1 MALRLRL
8 SVFFMQVMLVSLM
21 ANGTPIDKT
30 ISGVVYGDG
39 EPLIG
44 ATIAIKG
51 TSKGTI
57 TDIDGKFEL
66 SGIPEDAEMLV
77 ISYTGYTPIEMEI
90 GSTTFFEVTLDASNI
105 ILDEVVVT
113 SFGIER
119 SKKAL
124 GYAVQDVDAAELVES
139 RSSNVVNSLSGR
151 VAGVQIA
158 AANVPGGGSQVTIR
172 GNSSILGNNQ
182 PLYVIDG
189 VPMEGDFAAPIDGA
203 DENNVYGGGISEIS
217 PDNIASITVLK
228 GPNAAALYGERGSN
242 GVILVTTK
250 DGSGVQGLQV
260 EYNTNVTY
268 EKPFVVPEFQ
278 DIYGGGNGY
287 VTWYADGRNGGI
299 TDPLAIEQFQAA
311 YGTSYPLG
319 GTAGVDESWGAPMD
333 GRLVRHWWSG
343 EEVAPLVPVPD
354 SWENLWETGSTKT
367 HNVAISSNYGDGNFR
382 FSLGRLDQ
390 KGIFYNNDFRR
401 TNFRVNVN
409 HKLADNV
416 RMKVS
421 SEYIKS
427 GSDNRQQPALWE
439 PQTWH
444 HRHDDWGLLKD
455 YKDFMDVHITR
466 PDDEYPYANWQHSFA
481 LNRFYE
487 QEVLTRAND
496 KDRFVGNISL
506 TYDITPGLDL
516 LVRGGTDVW
525 TDTRISVTRNER
537 IKSGDARTQAYNENV
552 VRRQETNFDAIL
564 TFDKYLTKD
573 ISLTAFAGGAYRSNY
588 YKQNYIGVNDVTIN
602 GLYNVANNAS
612 TNTNRSA
619 IGQYETQSVF
629 GSVSVG
635 YKSYLYLDVTARND
649 WSSTLPIE
657 NNSYFYPSVS
667 LSTVL
672 TEAFNIES
680 KFLSY
685 AKLRASVAEVGSAT
699 DPYQLQQVFIPQ
711 DPWNSTTPVFSQNS
725 VIANSGLKPQ
735 QTSSYEVGAEMRFL
749 NGRIG
754 FDLSYYS
761 QTTTDQIIPLAVSPT
776 TGYPEV
782 LINAGEMNNRG
793 IEASI
798 YGTVLKSN
806 SGLNWD
812 VAFNFAKNQSE
823 VVELFTDANG
833 NTLESI
839 VLHSRRGLSLEARVG
854 QPYGTLYGSAYA
866 RVPDG
871 EFAGQVIFEDGI
883 AQQESSLQQIG
894 NVTPDWLG
902 GFTSNLSYKG
912 FSLSFHIDAKIGGD
926 LSDESSSTGMQ
937 TGIYPIT
944 ALGREEGVIGV
955 GVKNVGSA
963 ENPVYVPNDV
973 VADTKA
979 VTRMLSVRSVN
990 EGAIFEASY
999 VKLRELSVSYSLPSK
1014 ILGASK
1020 FIKGAKLSI
1029 VGRNVAMLYNTHSQ
1043 IDPELNL
1050 YGGNLQGALNY
1061 VTLPSTRSV
1070 GFNLNLTF

>member
-8 SVFFMQVMLVSLM
+8 SLFFLHVMLVSLM
-21 ANGTPIDKT
+21 ANGTTLDKT
-30 ISGVVYGDG
+30 ITGVVYGDG

-66 SGIPEDAEMLV
+66 SGIPDDAEMLV
-77 ISYTGYTPIEMEI
+77 ISYTGYTPMEMEI
-90 GSTTFFEVTLDASNI
+90 GNTTFFEVTLDASNI
-105 ILDEVVVT
+105 VLDEVVVT

-124 GYAVQDVDAAELVES
+124 GYAVQNVDAAELVES

-189 VPMEGDFAAPIDGA
+189 VPMEGDFAAPIAGA
-203 DENNVYGGGISEIS
+203 GENNVYGGGISEIS

-250 DGSGVQGLQV
+250 DGSGVDGLQV

-299 TDPLAIEQFQAA
+299 TDPLAIQQFQAA
-311 YGTSYPLG
+311 YGTAYSLG

-390 KGIFYNNDFRR
+390 KGILYNNDFRR

-416 RMKVS
+416 RVKVS

-427 GSDNRQQPALWE
+427 GSDNRQQPQFWE

-444 HRHDDWGLLKD
+444 HRHDDWGVLKD

-481 LNRFYE
+481 MNRFYE
-487 QEVLTRAND
+487 QEVLTRSND
-496 KDRFVGNISL
+496 KDRFVGNVSL
-506 TYDITPGLDL
+506 TYDITPDLDL
-516 LVRGGTDVW
+516 LLRGGTDVW

-537 IKSGDARTQAYNENV
+537 IKSGDARTQAFNENV
-552 VRRQETNFDAIL
+552 VRRQENNFDAIL
-564 TFDKYLTKD
+564 TFDKYITND

-649 WSSTLPIE
+649 WSSTLPVE

-685 AKLRASVAEVGSAT
+685 AKLRASLAEVGSAT
-699 DPYQLQQVFIPQ
+699 DPYQLAQVFSPQ

-735 QTSSYEVGAEMRFL
+735 QTSSFEIGTELRFL

-754 FDLSYYS
+754 LDLSYYS

-793 IEASI
+793 LEASI
-798 YGTVLKSN
+798 YGTVVKSN
-806 SGLNWD
+806 TGLNWD
-812 VAFNFAKNQSE
+812 IAFNFAKNQSE

-833 NTLESI
+833 NTLETI
-839 VLHSRRGLSLEARVG
+839 VLQSRRGLSLEARVG

-871 EFAGQVIFEDGI
+871 EYAGQIIFKDGI
-883 AQQESSLQQIG
+883 AQKESSLQQIG

-912 FSLSFHIDAKIGGD
+912 FSFSFHINAKVGGD
-926 LSDESSSTGMQ
+926 LADESSSTGMQ

-955 GVKNVGSA
+955 GVKNIGSA
-963 ENPVYVPNDV
+963 ESPQYVPNDV

-999 VKLRELSVSYSLPSK
+999 IKLRELSLSYSLPSK
-1014 ILGASK
+1014 ILSASK

-1061 VTLPSTRSV
+1061 VSLPSTRSI
-1070 GFNLNLTF
+1070 GFNLNLIF

>member
-8 SVFFMQVMLVSLM
+8 SVFFIQVMLVSLM

-90 GSTTFFEVTLDASNI
+90 GNTTFFEVTLDASNI

-367 HNVAISSNYGDGNFR
+367 HNVAISSNYGDGNIR

>member
-8 SVFFMQVMLVSLM
+8 SAFFLHVILVSLM
-21 ANGTPIDKT
+21 ANGTAINKS
-30 ISGVVYGDG
+30 ISGIVYGDG

-44 ATIAIKG
+44 ATIAVKG

-66 SGIPEDAEMLV
+66 SDIPEEAAVLV
-77 ISYTGYTPIEMEI
+77 ISYTGYTPLEMEI
-90 GSTTFFEVTLDASNI
+90 GATTFFEISLTASNI
-105 ILDEVVVT
+105 LLDEVVVT

-124 GYAVQDVDAAELVES
+124 GYAVQDVDAADLVEA
-139 RSSNVVNSLSGR
+139 RSTNVVNSLSGR

-189 VPMEGDFAAPIDGA
+189 VPMEGDFASPIDGA
-203 DENNVYGGGISEIS
+203 SENNVYGGGISEIS

-250 DGSGVQGLQV
+250 DGSGVEGVQV
-260 EYNTNVTY
+260 EYNANLTY
-268 EKPFVVPEFQ
+268 ERPFVVPEFQ
-278 DIYGGGNGY
+278 NTYGGGNGY
-287 VTWYADGRNGGI
+287 VTWYADGRNGGV
-299 TDPLAIEQFQAA
+299 TDPLAIQQFQAA
-311 YGTSYPLG
+311 YGTDYPLN

-333 GRLVRHWWSG
+333 GRLVRHWWTG

-354 SWENLWETGSTKT
+354 SWENFWETGSSKT
-367 HNVAISSNYGDGNFR
+367 HNLAVSSNYGAGNVR

-390 KGIFYNNDFRR
+390 KGILYNNDFRR
-401 TNFRVNVN
+401 TNFRVNIN
-409 HKLADNV
+409 HKLADKI

-421 SEYIKS
+421 TEYIKS
-427 GSDNRQQPALWE
+427 GSDNRQQPAFWE

-444 HRHDDWGLLKD
+444 HRHDDWGLLKN

-481 LNRFYE
+481 MNRFYE

-496 KDRFVGNISL
+496 KDRFVGNISFN
-506 TYDITPGLDL
+506 YDITPDLDL
-516 LVRGGTDVW
+516 LVRGGTDMW

-537 IKSGDARTQAYNENV
+537 VKSGAARTQAFNENV

-564 TFDKYLTKD
+564 TFDKYLNED
-573 ISLTAFAGGAYRSNY
+573 FSITAFVGGAYRTNY
-588 YKQNYIGVNDVTIN
+588 FKQNYIGVNDVTIN
-602 GLYNVANNAS
+602 GLYNVANNAT

-619 IGQYETQSVF
+619 IGEYETQSVF
-629 GSVSVG
+629 GSASFG

-649 WSSTLPIE
+649 WSSTLPVS

-667 LSTVL
+667 LSSVL

-680 KFLSY
+680 KILSY
-685 AKLRASVAEVGSAT
+685 AKIRASLAEVGSAT

-711 DPWNSTTPVFSQNS
+711 DPWNATTPVFSQNS
-725 VIANSGLKPQ
+725 VIANSNLRPQ
-735 QTSSYEVGAEMRFL
+735 QTSSFEIGTELRLF

-754 FDLSYYS
+754 ADISYYS
-761 QTTTDQIIPLAVSPT
+761 QTTTDQIIPLAVSPA

-782 LINAGEMNNRG
+782 LINAGEMNNHG

-798 YGTVLKSN
+798 YGTVLKSTT
-806 SGLNWD
+806 GLNWD
-812 VAFNFAKNQSE
+812 VAFNFAQNRSE

-833 NTLESI
+833 NELESI

-854 QPYGTLYGSAYA
+854 QPYGTLFGSAYA

-871 EFAGQVIFEDGI
+871 PYAGQIIFEDGI
-883 AQQESSLQQIG
+883 AQKESSLQQIG

-902 GFTSNLSYKG
+902 GFTSSFSYKG
-912 FSLSFHIDAKIGGD
+912 FALSFHIDAKMGGD
-926 LSDESSSTGMQ
+926 IADESSSTGMQ

-955 GVKNVGSA
+955 GVKNIGSA
-963 ENPVYVPNDV
+963 ESPEYVPNDV
-973 VADTKA
+973 VAPTKS

-990 EGAIFEASY
+990 EGAVFEASY
-999 VKLRELSVSYSLPSK
+999 VKLREVSLSYSLPSR
-1014 ILGASK
+1014 LLSASK
-1020 FIKGAKLSI
+1020 FIKGAKLSL

-1043 IDPELNL
+1043 IDPELNI
-1050 YGGNLQGALNY
+1050 YGGNLQGALYY
-1061 VTLPSTRSV
+1061 VSLPSTRSV
-1070 GFNLNLTF
+1070 GFNLNLIF